1 MGVSGQSSPFSH
13 KQWENQ
19 NACETE
25 EWGKKQEQAAQLRPA
40 GAELTLR
47 AERSASA
54 ACPPINASLCLCSR
68 GAELFIG
75 PAVCSRSGCGLI
87 KMEEG
92 KEKRAGEGK
101 EARMKGDRES
111 GFLSQ
116 QVAALAVVG
125 TMADFLPPG
134 GLVEL
139 LMVGRK
145 HDLLS
150 SRTS

>member
-1 MGVSGQSSPFSH
+1 
-13 KQWENQ
+13 
-19 NACETE
+19 
-25 EWGKKQEQAAQLRPA
+25 
-40 GAELTLR
+40 
-47 AERSASA
+47 
-54 ACPPINASLCLCSR
+54 
-68 GAELFIG
+68 
-75 PAVCSRSGCGLI
+75 
-87 KMEEG
+87 MEER

-116 QVAALAVVG
+116 QVAARPALAVVG
-125 TMADFLPPG
+125 TTADFLPPG